1 MLKVAIVGCGKIA
14 DQHAEQILRIPG
26 CEIVGVCDQE
36 ELMARQFQERFNAAA
51 RFTAVED
58 LLDKAKPDVVHI
70 TSPPQSH
77 YSVGKMCL
85 EAGRHIYV
93 EKPFTV
99 TAKEADELT
108 RLAERENLKLTVGH
122 NAQFSHTANRM
133 RQLVAEGYLG
143 GAPVH
148 LESYYCY
155 NLGDAGYAKALLG
168 DSRHWVR
175 RLPGGLLQNTISHG
189 ISKVAEFLTGDTP
202 EVVAFGFT
210 SQFLRGIGET
220 EIVDELRVILYDG
233 AATAY
238 FTFSSQLRPTL
249 HQLRMYGSKNGLIM
263 DERQQTLIKVKG
275 SPYKSYLEQ
284 FLPPWSYA
292 KQYAMNSLSNM
303 KKFLKADFQ
312 EGYSMKFLVQSFY
325 RSISDGAPLPIPY
338 SEIRRTARI
347 MDEVFSQ
354 LRSGAGRPAG
364 ELPQHQYSVKG

>member
-36 ELMARQFQERFNAAA
+36 ELMARQFQERFDAAA

-77 YSVGKMCL
+77 YPVGKMCL

-108 RLAERENLKLTVGH
+108 RLAERGNLKLTVGH

-189 ISKVAEFLTGDTP
+189 ISKVAEFLSGDTP

-210 SQFLRGIGET
+210 SEFLRGIGET

-312 EGYSMKFLVQSFY
+312 EGYGMKFLVQSFY

-347 MDEVFSQ
+347 MDEIFSQ